1 MELAEKRKLDAAF
14 IDVDSILLFGK
25 YLNDPVIKTSSNSPR
40 LPGFF
45 FFRKKH
51 TKSHRLDFRIT
62 TFKNSIFTDLYR
74 WQNKQVLLDQFVEF
88 IKGHC
93 LTIKTNASLKGR
105 KSSYLDGP
113 YRFG

>member
-45 FFRKKH
+45 FF
-51 TKSHRLDFRIT
+51 S
-62 TFKNSIFTDLYR
+62 
-74 WQNKQVLLDQFVEF
+74 
-88 IKGHC
+88 
-93 LTIKTNASLKGR
+93 
-105 KSSYLDGP
+105 
-113 YRFG
+113 